1 MTKLEKVAKK
11 VMKEDKKVDRKT
23 AMLIAKDMIKFFR

>member
-1 MTKLEKVAKK
+1 MTKLEKVAKR

-23 AMLIAKDMIKFFR
+23 AMLIAKDVIRFFK